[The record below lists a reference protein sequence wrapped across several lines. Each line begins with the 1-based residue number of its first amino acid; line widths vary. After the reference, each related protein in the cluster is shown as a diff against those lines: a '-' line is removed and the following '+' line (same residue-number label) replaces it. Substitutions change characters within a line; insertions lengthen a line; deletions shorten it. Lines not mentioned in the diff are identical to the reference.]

1 MYKNMKLFICF
12 LISMY
17 TLMLSSA
24 FADQVTINTQVLNIR
39 ENPTTGSTIIG
50 KANKNEKFEILEE
63 ASNWVKINKN
73 NMQGWVSKDYVIVQ
87 KTETNI
93 QDTTTNTNQTIQK
106 IVTANKLNV
115 RSNPTTNSSVISG
128 LTKDTVVNIL
138 ETQNGWD
145 KIVVGN
151 TTGWVSNAY
160 LTSYTVNNNVQN
172 NNTATEQKPSV
183 SNEKTV
189 VITTNVLN
197 VRDNPTTNSNVI
209 GKLKYNSVVIA
220 VAEENGWYKIK
231 YNNGYA
237 YISSAYA
244 KGQDELS
251 SRGDY
256 VRGDV
261 DTASILADTACKYL
275 GHKYIY
281 GGASPSGF
289 DCSGLV
295 YYVYKNYVPNLPRG
309 ATSQSK
315 IGEYVAKENLRKG
328 DLIYFTENQGTN
340 ITHVGIYLEDGYF
353 VHAANPKRGV
363 VKDTINS
370 GYYYKNYLFAKR
382 VI

>member
-12 LISMY
+12 LISIY

-39 ENPTTGSTIIG
+39 ENPTTSSTIIG
-50 KANKNEKFEILEE
+50 KANKNEKFEIIEE
-63 ASNWVKINKN
+63 SNNWVKINKN
-73 NMQGWVSKDYVIVQ
+73 NTQGWVSKDYVIVQ
-87 KTETNI
+87 KTEQNI
-93 QDTTTNTNQTIQK
+93 VVDTTINTNKTIQK

-115 RSNPTTNSSVISG
+115 RSNPSTSSSIISGLTKNTIVNVVETQSGWDKITSGNITGWVSNSYLTNYTVNTTTNNNNATTVVSTEKTVVITANVLNVRNNPTTNSSVIGS
-128 LTKDTVVNIL
+128 
-138 ETQNGWD
+138 
-145 KIVVGN
+145 
-151 TTGWVSNAY
+151 
-160 LTSYTVNNNVQN
+160 
-172 NNTATEQKPSV
+172 
-183 SNEKTV
+183 
-189 VITTNVLN
+189 
-197 VRDNPTTNSNVI
+197 
-209 GKLKYNSVVIA
+209 LKYNTVVVA

-244 KGQDELS
+244 KGQDDLS

-275 GHKYIY
+275 GHKYVY

-353 VHAANPKRGV
+353 VHAANPSRGV